1 MFGSDLVG
9 QLDSFRKK
17 RKISDYELA
26 GAVSEH
32 EANEMLALAE
42 ALRKTVAAWLK
53 NRHPELT

>member
-17 RKISDYELA
+17 RNIGDYELA

-32 EANEMLALAE
+32 EANEMLVLAE

-53 NRHPELT
+53 NKHPELT